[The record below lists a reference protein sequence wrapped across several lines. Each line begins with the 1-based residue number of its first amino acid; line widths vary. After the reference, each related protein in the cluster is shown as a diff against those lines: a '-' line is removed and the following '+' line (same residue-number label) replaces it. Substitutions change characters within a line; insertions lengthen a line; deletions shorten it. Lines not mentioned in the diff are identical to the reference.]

1 MRTKKHN
8 AVEKDRGYV
17 FEVVKANIIALIT
30 ALVGVLIS
38 ALTVK
43 LFTVSD
49 SAIPIINQVIK
60 SVAVFIGCIFSLKKP
75 NNGWLRGLICGFIFA
90 WLSYLVFSALDG
102 KFAFGLSL
110 LNDCVLGAVSGMIS
124 GIISVNIRR
133 KR

>member
-1 MRTKKHN
+1 MRTKKHT
-8 AVEKDRGYV
+8 ADRDRGYV
-17 FEVVKANIIALIT
+17 FEIVKANIIALIA
-30 ALVGVLIS
+30 ALIGVLIS
-38 ALTVK
+38 ALIVK
-43 LFTVSD
+43 LCTVTD

-60 SVAVFIGCIFSLKKP
+60 SLAIFIGCIFSLKKP

-102 KFAFGLSL
+102 EFAVGLSM

-133 KR
+133 RR